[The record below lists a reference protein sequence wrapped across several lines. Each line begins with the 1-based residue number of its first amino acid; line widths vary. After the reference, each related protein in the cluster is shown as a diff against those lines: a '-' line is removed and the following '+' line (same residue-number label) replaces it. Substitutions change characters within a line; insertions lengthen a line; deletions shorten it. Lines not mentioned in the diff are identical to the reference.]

1 MHTTRSFYISTI
13 HLQGLRAIH
22 SPHTGIV
29 DWAVVTKHYAIDFKQ
44 LGGEIIYNFKV
55 NSFQETKHNRVLE
68 ITSTKNVFL
77 F

>member
-1 MHTTRSFYISTI
+1 MHTIRLFDFSTI
-13 HLQGLRAIH
+13 YLQGLRAIH

-29 DWAVVTKHYAIDFKQ
+29 DWAIVTKHYAIDFKQ

-55 NSFQETKHNRVLE
+55 NSFQETKNNKVLE
-68 ITSTKNVFL
+68 ITSTKNVLL